1 MQDIDQTKAAAH
13 LSMSYIVGVLCEV
26 LHAGDQDILDV
37 LITMAVACA
46 NTGPAGRSNGVSEG
60 DGRRGISRNAVS
72 RAINV
77 PLETV
82 RRRTGA
88 LLARGVLE
96 ERPGGLV
103 VVAPTGLAGDPKIAN
118 MNAQLLRQLYRSL
131 KGQGIKLD

>member
-1 MQDIDQTKAAAH
+1 MQDTEYTKTAAH

-26 LHAGDQDILDV
+26 LHAGDLDILDV

-46 NTGPAGRSNGVSEG
+46 NTGPAGRPASDG

-82 RRRTGA
+82 RRRVGG
-88 LLARGVLE
+88 LLTRNILE

-103 VVAPTGLAGDPKIAN
+103 VVAATGLAGDPKIAN

-131 KGQGIKLD
+131 RAQGIKLD

>member
-1 MQDIDQTKAAAH
+1 MQDTETTKTAAH

-26 LHAGDQDILDV
+26 LHAGDLDILDV

-46 NTGPAGRSNGVSEG
+46 NTGPAGRPTADSDS
-60 DGRRGISRNAVS
+60 RRGISRNAVS

-82 RRRTGA
+82 RRRVGG
-88 LLARGVLE
+88 LLARNILE

-103 VVAPTGLAGDPKIAN
+103 VVAATGLVGDPKIAN
-118 MNAQLLRQLYRSL
+118 LNAQLLRQLYRSL
-131 KGQGIKLD
+131 RAQGIKLD

>member
-26 LHAGDQDILDV
+26 LHAGDLDILDV

-46 NTGPAGRSNGVSEG
+46 NTGPAGRPAAERES
-60 DGRRGISRNAVS
+60 RRGISRNAVS

-82 RRRTGA
+82 RRRVGG
-88 LLARGVLE
+88 LLARNILE

-103 VVAPTGLAGDPKIAN
+103 VVAAT
-118 MNAQLLRQLYRSL
+118 
-131 KGQGIKLD
+131 